1 MYHSVVRNR
10 DALRHHES
18 WLGRLERRLL
28 TVLGPAQVGR
38 VGTQPQRSA
47 NRTAGVEGRWEL
59 RRDSTG
65 RTYLVAAG
73 DEDRGGDPDEPGQD
87 DGYAGSR

>member
-1 MYHSVVRNR
+1 MR
-10 DALRHHES
+10 DRHTRGPRDS

-47 NRTAGVEGRWEL
+47 DRTAGVEGRWEL

-65 RTYLVAAG
+65 RTYLVAAEDG
-73 DEDRGGDPDEPGQD
+73 DGDPDEPDEPDEPD
-87 DGYAGSR
+87 DPDEGGAGSR

>member
-1 MYHSVVRNR
+1 VRNR
-10 DALRHHES
+10 HARRPRDS

-47 NRTAGVEGRWEL
+47 DRTAGVEGRWEL

-73 DEDRGGDPDEPGQD
+73 DGDLDADGEPGEP
-87 DGYAGSR
+87 GGRPG